1 MSEGWVVFAY
11 AVVYGFML
19 AYAAYLVGKARGLR
33 RRAEG
38 ES

>member
-11 AVVYGFML
+11 TVVYGFMGL
-19 AYAAYLVGKARGLR
+19 YSVYLGAKARGLR

-38 ES
+38 